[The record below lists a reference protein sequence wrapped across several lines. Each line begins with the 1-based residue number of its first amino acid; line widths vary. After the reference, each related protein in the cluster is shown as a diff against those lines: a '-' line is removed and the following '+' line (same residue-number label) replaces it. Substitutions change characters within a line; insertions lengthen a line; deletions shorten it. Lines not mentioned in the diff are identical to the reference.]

1 MERTRRLTIWILCVL
16 MAFESAVFVNAG
28 FQAGTSVSGADLPT
42 EEPDSSSNPIQPIFP
57 DNPSDSSIAQATAKA
72 EERGLLLLVNKTHP
86 IDSGYQPEDLASV
99 LYFAE
104 NRSKETRYLRAE
116 AAEKFHELV
125 EAASL
130 ESHTIVMTT
139 AYRSYGFQQILW
151 DNYVAKEG
159 EEAATRYSAKPGE
172 SEHQTGLAVDVTSP
186 SVSYELTTEF
196 GDTEEGIWLAE
207 HAHRFGFILRYPQG
221 KEAVT
226 GYQYEPWHLR
236 YVGDEVAT
244 YLYQEDLTLEE
255 FLER

>member
-1 MERTRRLTIWILCVL
+1 MERARRLTIWILCTL

-28 FQAGTSVSGADLPT
+28 SQAGTSVSGADLPT
-42 EEPDSSSNPIQPIFP
+42 EEPDISSNPIQPTTP
-57 DNPSDSSIAQATAKA
+57 GNPSDSSIALAKAKA

-86 IDSGYQPEDLASV
+86 IDSSYKPDDLTSV
-99 LYFAE
+99 LYYAE

-116 AAEKFHELV
+116 AASKFHELV
-125 EAASL
+125 EAASMEGYTL
-130 ESHTIVMTT
+130 VMTT

-151 DNYVAKEG
+151 NNYVAKEG

-172 SEHQTGLAVDVTSP
+172 SEHQSGLAVDVTSP

-196 GDTEEGIWLAE
+196 GNTEEGIWLAKN
-207 HAHRFGFILRYPQG
+207 AHQFGFILRYPAG
-221 KEAVT
+221 KESIT

-236 YVGDEVAT
+236 YVGEEVAT

-255 FLER
+255 FLE